1 MLNTKVSNPTSKAN
15 IPCPGKGDDRGCLPP
30 SSMCDG
36 VKTCRNGSDE
46 DPDFCSSWECGE
58 NRLKCPDDI
67 QCAAKTD
74 LCVKVRHAFCI
85 VLIISA
91 SSFEAT
97 DVKFFQK
104 TF

>member
-1 MLNTKVSNPTSKAN
+1 
-15 IPCPGKGDDRGCLPP
+15 
-30 SSMCDG
+30 MCDG

-58 NRLKCPDDI
+58 DRLKCPDDI

-74 LCVKVRHAFCI
+74 LCVKVRHAVSI
-85 VLIISA
+85 VVTSSA

-97 DVKFFQK
+97 AMTILLLNEHNVIIEIRLPGN
-104 TF
+104 

>member
-1 MLNTKVSNPTSKAN
+1 
-15 IPCPGKGDDRGCLPP
+15 
-30 SSMCDG
+30 MCDG

-58 NRLKCPDDI
+58 DRLKCPDDI

-74 LCVKVRHAFCI
+74 LCVKVRHAVSV
-85 VLIISA
+85 VLTSSA
-91 SSFEAT
+91 SNFEAI
-97 DVKFFQK
+97 DVKSFLE